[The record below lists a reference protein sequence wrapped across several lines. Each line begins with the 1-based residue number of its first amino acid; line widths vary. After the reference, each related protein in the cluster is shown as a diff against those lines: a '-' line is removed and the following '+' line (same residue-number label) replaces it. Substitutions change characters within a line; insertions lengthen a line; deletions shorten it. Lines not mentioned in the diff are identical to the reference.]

1 MHPSELTTAV
11 LNWNQLDSNSNN
23 MLLTMNIPHMK
34 NFIILKSLSRCKSWL
49 RASLLVSYKT
59 KRCSRWVVIL
69 KQKRIMWPKNSLRDK
84 KGNLRTTTWGSL
96 MSLSSLS
103 WTMTTPGLIINLST
117 SLANCSRVSTLWQGI
132 SWMNITNKR
141 EKCLIQVCPRR
152 GLIRLLVRFISEVD
166 LNLAWNQMFPSSDS
180 YLLWSDT
187 NQNSLAKT

>member
-1 MHPSELTTAV
+1 MT
-11 LNWNQLDSNSNN
+11 
-23 MLLTMNIPHMK
+23 IPHMK

-49 RASLLVSYKT
+49 KASLLVSYKT
-59 KRCSRWVVIL
+59 KRCSRWVGIL
-69 KQKRIMWPKNSLRDK
+69 KQKRTMWPKNSLRDK

-141 EKCLIQVCPRR
+141 EKCLIQVCPRK